1 MVALN
6 SELLAGADRLPELT
20 ADEVET
26 YGWQLPVGG
35 FGELAQRR
43 LKGASVLVSRVGG
56 LGGMVAFELAAAGVG
71 RLILAHGG
79 NLRSDDLNRQLLKR
93 QWYLSSQ

>member
-43 LKGASVLVSRVGG
+43 LKGASVLCPAWVVSG
-56 LGGMVAFELAAAGVG
+56 AWWP
-71 RLILAHGG
+71 
-79 NLRSDDLNRQLLKR
+79 LNWRR
-93 QWYLSSQ
+93 PESGD